1 MPGRLITTQDQ
12 FNALCDR
19 LRSAG
24 TVAFDTEFVSEYHFR
39 PKLCLLQFATRDEV
53 AAVDPFEVPDLSRW
67 WSLMTDDE
75 TTIVVHGSREEVRFC
90 HYHAGAPPRRS
101 IDVQIA
107 EGLLSRG
114 FPVSYKQLVQRA
126 ISRRLHD
133 HETRTEW
140 RRRPLTKEQVD
151 YALDDVRYLLPVW
164 DSQRAELQQ
173 RGRLDWAEAEFAR
186 FIDEVGR
193 ERERNDWRRLP
204 GAFKLSRR
212 GMAVARELYAWRERK
227 AEEQDRPVRNVIRDD
242 LLVEIAKRQP
252 KSENDLFAVRGMQRR
267 DYHRLGGELLAA
279 VRAGLEVPDNDLPDK
294 PRSFHLPDQTE
305 VLGRILALALAHRC
319 AELGVS
325 TTLVGTASDL
335 QDLVRWHVFEGRK
348 GERPRLLQGWRA
360 EVCGD
365 VLTDLLEGRTSLRI
379 TNPRS
384 EAPLHFEPVAKQS

>member
-1 MPGRLITTQDQ
+1 
-12 FNALCDR
+12 
-19 LRSAG
+19 
-24 TVAFDTEFVSEYHFR
+24 
-39 PKLCLLQFATRDEV
+39 
-53 AAVDPFEVPDLSRW
+53 
-67 WSLMTDDE
+67 
-75 TTIVVHGSREEVRFC
+75 
-90 HYHAGAPPRRS
+90 
-101 IDVQIA
+101 
-107 EGLLSRG
+107 
-114 FPVSYKQLVQRA
+114 
-126 ISRRLHD
+126 
-133 HETRTEW
+133 
-140 RRRPLTKEQVD
+140 
-151 YALDDVRYLLPVW
+151 
-164 DSQRAELQQ
+164 
-173 RGRLDWAEAEFAR
+173 
-186 FIDEVGR
+186 
-193 ERERNDWRRLP
+193 
-204 GAFKLSRR
+204 
-212 GMAVARELYAWRERK
+212 MAVARELYAWRERK